1 MNTASPRVA
10 SDDDTHDQIGSI
22 STTPSGVATP
32 HPDPSDKR
40 LPGILHSYFGQVRER
55 PFTSPS
61 DLKSSSQSHFIT
73 AMENGETAS
82 KVAFAPAKG
91 VLPTAPSTPSETD
104 TVAFQHPLPP
114 GDISRQ
120 GIRHDRI
127 TVPPYPTPPTSS
139 SSSSIRKAS
148 EAGSDVGTQT
158 NETDTST
165 AHPPS
170 LTRQSSGNNIMPLRT
185 RRQTASMN
193 PLSNITTS
201 SSVYAT
207 HLSNPTLSNPS
218 TRPSTPTADIPTISA
233 LSSLTSHL
241 ESTKLTDGVA
251 SPRKKNTPP
260 LTPRALSN
268 DGSESARKTPPTPE
282 RGNERSGQHGAH
294 NSPMPRSSPPVG
306 PPKGKLFVTISGARG
321 LRACY
326 NPYAVCAFEEIESIA
341 KPRDVEAGSAA
352 NIGEQP
358 MGGVPIQ
365 RSGSD
370 MGRSIA
376 IPMKSRQSSTTS
388 LDDHKD
394 FKNGRQVTNPR
405 WDHVAVL

>member
-1 MNTASPRVA
+1 MNIASPRVA

-40 LPGILHSYFGQVRER
+40 LPGILHTYFGQVRER

-61 DLKSSSQSHFIT
+61 NLKSSSQPLFVT
-73 AMENGETAS
+73 TMETGDTAS
-82 KVAFAPAKG
+82 KVAFAPVKG
-91 VLPTAPSTPSETD
+91 VLPTAPSTPIETD
-104 TVAFQHPLPP
+104 TVAFQNPLPP
-114 GDISRQ
+114 SDTTRQ

-158 NETDTST
+158 NENETST

-170 LTRQSSGNNIMPLRT
+170 LTRQSSGNSIIPLRT

-193 PLSNITTS
+193 PLSNVTTS

-207 HLSNPTLSNPS
+207 HLSNPALLTPS
-218 TRPSTPTADIPTISA
+218 TRPSTPIADLPTVSA

-268 DGSESARKTPPTPE
+268 DGSESARQTPPTPE

-294 NSPMPRSSPPVG
+294 NSSTPRSSPPVG

-326 NPYAVCAFEEIESIA
+326 NPYAVCACEEVESIA
-341 KPRDVEAGSAA
+341 KPRDVE

>member
-1 MNTASPRVA
+1 
-10 SDDDTHDQIGSI
+10 
-22 STTPSGVATP
+22 
-32 HPDPSDKR
+32 
-40 LPGILHSYFGQVRER
+40 
-55 PFTSPS
+55 
-61 DLKSSSQSHFIT
+61 
-73 AMENGETAS
+73 METGDAAS

-91 VLPTAPSTPSETD
+91 VLPTAPSTPVETD
-104 TVAFQHPLPP
+104 TVAFQNPLPP
-114 GDISRQ
+114 GDITRQ

-148 EAGSDVGTQT
+148 ETGSDVGTQT
-158 NETDTST
+158 NENETST
-165 AHPPS
+165 AYPPS
-170 LTRQSSGNNIMPLRT
+170 LTRQSSGTSIMPLRT

-193 PLSNITTS
+193 PLSNVTTS

-207 HLSNPTLSNPS
+207 HLSNPTLLTPS
-218 TRPSTPTADIPTISA
+218 TRPSTPTSDISTVSA

-268 DGSESARKTPPTPE
+268 DGSESARQTPPTPE

-294 NSPMPRSSPPVG
+294 NSSTPRSSPHVG

-321 LRACY
+321 LRPCY
-326 NPYAVCAFEEIESIA
+326 NPYAVCACEEVESIA
-341 KPRDVEAGSAA
+341 KPRDVD

-388 LDDHKD
+388 LDDHKE